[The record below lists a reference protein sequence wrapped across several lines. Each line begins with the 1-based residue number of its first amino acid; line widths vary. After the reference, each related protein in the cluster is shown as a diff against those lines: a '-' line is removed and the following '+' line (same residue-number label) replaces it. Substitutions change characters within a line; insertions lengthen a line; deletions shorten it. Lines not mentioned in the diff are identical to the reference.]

1 MSNDQKQ
8 NLVTRVADEIH
19 SRGFKV
25 IPYSDTGYDVEI
37 CQTSFSLRQGAVN
50 SCNFSRFYVFYK
62 YEFRGSWQH
71 DINRFIEDIIDTA
84 MFFVATKSFKSHIKY
99 NSKGAP
105 HIEWSKKKV
114 TFSLTELH
122 GDMYLIVAGEKV
134 HCHRLDPLDIVG
146 SIKKI
151 IDSMNGETKKDP
163 GQNKMVQQFIY

>member
-1 MSNDQKQ
+1 MSDNQKQ
-8 NLVTRVADEIH
+8 NLVTRVADEMH

-25 IPYSDTGYDVEI
+25 TPYSDTGYDVEI
-37 CQTSFSLRQGAVN
+37 CQTTFALRQGEVN
-50 SCNFSRFYVFYK
+50 SCNFSRFFVFYK
-62 YEFRGSWQH
+62 YEFLGSWQ
-71 DINRFIEDIIDTA
+71 DDMNRFIVDIVETA

-105 HIEWSKKKV
+105 QIDWSEKNV
-114 TFSLTELH
+114 TFSLTELY
-122 GDMYLIVAGEKV
+122 GYKYLIVAGEKV

-151 IDSMNGETKKDP
+151 IDSMDGETKKDP